1 MFKLSQQWL
10 QFPVWLCIA
19 PVISAA
25 EWTLCIT
32 GCGSLPTLMSSPWG
46 WACASGGGTV
56 LLFWKPEFVN
66 CAWLQLTQAAAPA
79 WLLLAA
85 GAGPRAAWPTPEPS
99 GGQGTVAAEAA
110 VCSQGEL
117 PPRPGLGG
125 STSMVR
131 MVQVSHTQP
140 ILLPGNGAVSVSVSP
155 CGRKERVLQAV
166 GITSVT
172 QRAG

>member
-1 MFKLSQQWL
+1 
-10 QFPVWLCIA
+10 
-19 PVISAA
+19 
-25 EWTLCIT
+25 
-32 GCGSLPTLMSSPWG
+32 MSSPWG

-79 WLLLAA
+79 WLLLAT
-85 GAGPRAAWPTPEPS
+85 GAGPRAAWPAPEPS
-99 GGQGTVAAEAA
+99 GGQGKVAAEAA

-140 ILLPGNGAVSVSVSP
+140 ILLPGHGAVSVSVSP
-155 CGRKERVLQAV
+155 CGRSASCRQWGSLRWPKEQGNRPCLPV
-166 GITSVT
+166 
-172 QRAG
+172 AGQKWEQVHSGTGVPGWGCTGDVPFS